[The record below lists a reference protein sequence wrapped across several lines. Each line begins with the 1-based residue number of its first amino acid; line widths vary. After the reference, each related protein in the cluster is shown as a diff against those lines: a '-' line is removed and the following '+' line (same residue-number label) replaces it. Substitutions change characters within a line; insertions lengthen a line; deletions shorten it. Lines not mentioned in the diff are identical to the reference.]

1 MGGISRWTLER
12 ISFVDA
18 VISGTEVDEDMLTTF
33 GYSEFEEGKRDTV
46 GDNGEV
52 VRWSRVEVKL
62 T

>member
-1 MGGISRWTLER
+1 MGGINRWTLER

-33 GYSEFEEGKRDTV
+33 SYSEFEEERRATV

-52 VRWSRVEVKL
+52 MRWRRVEVRL